1 MEKLGTWLAIGA
13 VVIGFFILAWLL
25 FADPPPKKKQD
36 KKK

>member
-1 MEKLGTWLAIGA
+1 MDKLGTWVAIGA

-25 FADPPPKKKQD
+25 FSDPPAKKKRE